1 MSNTTNDF
9 NSDLE
14 AILAEFSSYSDSLS
28 GGASKPEAKTP
39 AAPESEAAKPRES
52 AGGAEGHGGAQY

>member
-14 AILAEFSSYSDSLS
+14 AILAEFSSYSSSLS
-28 GGASKPEAKTP
+28 GDGAKPETAKTP
-39 AAPESEAAKPRES
+39 ARRKTCT
-52 AGGAEGHGGAQY
+52 

>member
-28 GGASKPEAKTP
+28 GGAAAKEAAKTP
-39 AAPESEAAKPRES
+39 APPPPAEDKPS
-52 AGGAEGHGGAQY
+52 ADGAQYYVDVS